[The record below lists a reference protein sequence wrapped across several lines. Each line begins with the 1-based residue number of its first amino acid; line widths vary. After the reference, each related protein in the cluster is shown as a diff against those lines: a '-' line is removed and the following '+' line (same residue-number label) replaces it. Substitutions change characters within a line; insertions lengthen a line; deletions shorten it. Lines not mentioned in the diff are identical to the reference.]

1 MVLKIL
7 RRVHQRHRWQT
18 TERFAK
24 HKANVC
30 LKCIHKSSPWEICC
44 QTDRQSNKLRQN
56 YDLVGGGNE
65 RCAVQWRGWA
75 WWITG
80 TSTIWLDTTCTW
92 SSGSASSRLHSP
104 TASTS
109 GSTTSVVVRDST
121 SASVTSSSGNWRRSV
136 PRLARLVFRSQ
147 IVASRCWPTRGNSD
161 LQTATST
168 VVAAITEQRLP
179 TCALN
184 YSGMFP
190 SRCPSAV
197 GCSVPNNTSDASF
210 DHWAFWNKC
219 IGDDTKSPHLPK
231 PQAPTAF
238 GKQEIRP
245 VERVYLS
252 HCRNSVKNCFLTQN
266 FTESGQMAVSYA
278 PKTIF
283 NITDVR
289 HLEF

>member
-210 DHWAFWNKC
+210 DLSLLKQVYRRRYEKPSLAEASSPNC
-219 IGDDTKSPHLPK
+219 IWETRNTSCGT
-231 PQAPTAF
+231 
-238 GKQEIRP
+238 
-245 VERVYLS
+245 RVSVPLS
-252 HCRNSVKNCFLTQN
+252 KFCENCFLTQN

-278 PKTIF
+278 HKTIF